1 MRRGGVNLRRAWV
14 RHRVR
19 IGLYGRKEHLSPLR
33 RPVPP
38 VVITIGVALLLG
50 IGTIVWMQ
58 EKLRPMVAQAAKSQ
72 IQTTIVAIMDQAVA
86 ESLDNGSVEYE
97 DLVSIQ
103 RNEQGEVISLTTD
116 SGAMN
121 QLRLELVSEV
131 CQALDG
137 IEVSELKIPLGS
149 LLDSE
154 LVWARGPYITARALW
169 VGSVSAEYESDFSS
183 AGVNQTVHRIWLD
196 LSVPVTVL
204 LPGNSLAIPVQ
215 TSICIAE
222 TVIVGQVPQ
231 LYTWP
236 ADSSN
241 ESIRE
246 EGRSNSQ

>member
-1 MRRGGVNLRRAWV
+1 MKRGGVNLRRAWV

-19 IGLYGRKEHLSPLR
+19 AGLYGRKERLLRLR

-38 VVITIGVALLLG
+38 VVITVGIALLLG
-50 IGTIVWMQ
+50 IGIIVWMQ
-58 EKLRPMVAQAAKSQ
+58 AKLRPMVAQAAQSQ
-72 IQTTIVAIMDQAVA
+72 IQNTIVSIMDQAVA
-86 ESLDNGSVEYE
+86 ESLDHGSVEYE

-103 RNEQGEVISLTTD
+103 RNGQGEIISLTTD

-154 LVWARGPYITARALW
+154 LVWARGPCITARALW
-169 VGSVSAEYESDFSS
+169 VGSVSAEYDSEFSS

-204 LPGNSLAIPVQ
+204 LPGDSLAIPVQ
-215 TSICIAE
+215 TSVCIAE

-236 ADSSN
+236 AGSSN
-241 ESIRE
+241 E
-246 EGRSNSQ
+246 

>member
-1 MRRGGVNLRRAWV
+1 
-14 RHRVR
+14 
-19 IGLYGRKEHLSPLR
+19 
-33 RPVPP
+33 
-38 VVITIGVALLLG
+38 
-50 IGTIVWMQ
+50 MQ
-58 EKLRPMVAQAAKSQ
+58 TKLRPMVAQAAQSQ
-72 IQTTIVAIMDQAVA
+72 VQNTIVTIMDQAVA

-103 RNEQGEVISLTTD
+103 RNGQGEIISLTTD

-121 QLRLELVSEV
+121 QLRLELVSDV

-137 IEVSELKIPLGS
+137 IEISELKIPLGS

-183 AGVNQTVHRIWLD
+183 AGVNQTIHQIWLD

-204 LPGNSLAIPVQ
+204 LPGESLAISVQ

-231 LYTWP
+231 FYTWP

-241 ESIRE
+241 E
-246 EGRSNSQ
+246 